1 MSISG
6 GKGMTTYLCSYFLP
20 NYQAMLYF
28 KCEADDIDHALEQ
41 LQDAEPNATSPF
53 AKEVNDE

>member
-1 MSISG
+1 
-6 GKGMTTYLCSYFLP
+6 
-20 NYQAMLYF
+20 MLYF

-53 AKEVNDE
+53 CEIYAKEVNDE

>member
-1 MSISG
+1 
-6 GKGMTTYLCSYFLP
+6 MTTYLCSYFLP